1 MGSTA
6 SAGGAYTT
14 AGAASATSTT
24 GTCSSTAAAA
34 AGTGQVDAAAAGAA
48 AATVPVDSSI
58 QVDVK
63 LELLLDV
70 EPWARSGMRYPQ
82 LVQKRAVARM
92 GCPQF
97 GQVSTIYPFT
107 RSRGR
112 VKLETQ
118 IEK

>member
-1 MGSTA
+1 VD
-6 SAGGAYTT
+6 
-14 AGAASATSTT
+14 AAST
-24 GTCSSTAAAA
+24 GAAAA
-34 AGTGQVDAAAAGAA
+34 A
-48 AATVPVDSSI
+48 VPVDSSI

-118 IEK
+118 IEKNHVMPRSMAETRAPIAVETSLLRFPGRKPTELLPMR